1 MFSIATFFYI
11 KTNKKLT
18 QKLYIFKIEV
28 NVLFEKGNVHMGLDN
43 GMEKILMKVESKVMW
58 NRLALTM
65 NTKYIGMK
73 AL

>member
-1 MFSIATFFYI
+1 
-11 KTNKKLT
+11 
-18 QKLYIFKIEV
+18 
-28 NVLFEKGNVHMGLDN
+28 MGLDN

-58 NRLALTM
+58 NRLYLTM